1 MKVDLETIANARAQ
15 SFNAIAND
23 IATLKTRIENAG
35 TSQKDA
41 SAQVDLTVFNNWVDY
56 VSKKSYQKGEC
67 EGYAMACSHMISS
80 IDELFSQVQAQYAIL
95 EEAVKNLQS
104 VENLLDEHGEE
115 SAPLD

>member
-15 SFNAIAND
+15 SFSAIAND
-23 IATLKTRIENAG
+23 IATLRARIENAG

-41 SAQVDLTVFNNWVDY
+41 STQVDLTVFNNWVDY

-67 EGYAMACSHMISS
+67 EGYALACTHMLSS
-80 IDELFSQVQAQYAIL
+80 IDELLAQVQAQYAAL
-95 EEAVKNLQS
+95 EEAVKSLQS
-104 VENLLDEHGEE
+104 VENLLDEQGEE